1 MKPKLKRPTIM
12 TKPAQA
18 KTNNNKTQVPP
29 HQKLM
34 TPEEYLHY
42 LVSRV

>member
-1 MKPKLKRPTIM
+1 M

-18 KTNNNKTQVPP
+18 TKASQAKTNNKTQVPP
-29 HQKLM
+29 HQKLI

>member
-1 MKPKLKRPTIM
+1 M

-18 KTNNNKTQVPP
+18 TKASQAKTNNNNKTRVP

-42 LVSRV
+42 LLSRV

>member
-1 MKPKLKRPTIM
+1 M

-18 KTNNNKTQVPP
+18 IKASQAKTNNNNKTRVPP
-29 HQKLM
+29 HQKLI

-42 LVSRV
+42 LLSRV

>member
-1 MKPKLKRPTIM
+1 M

-18 KTNNNKTQVPP
+18 TKASQAKTNNKTRVP

-42 LVSRV
+42 LLSRV